1 MDHIMVHIGITGVMT
16 LGTTE
21 VITIHGITEDTGA
34 DITAITGDGMIHGT
48 TTIIIADGIIL
59 HTITMAARHTL
70 LAELQKAIQTDTTA
84 FAPIQNPLVLFLPA
98 IILQASHLLPQDL
111 AQVPAEE
118 E

>member
-1 MDHIMVHIGITGVMT
+1 MDHIMVHTGITGVMT
-16 LGTTE
+16 LGSTE

-70 LAELQKAIQTDTTA
+70 LAELQEVTQTDTTA
-84 FAPIQNPLVLFLPA
+84 FVLIPSPLALFLPA
-98 IILQASHLLPQDL
+98 IVLEASHLLPQDL